1 MAKKGE
7 FIVIDGCIQEGRE
20 TFLPGSVYAPP
31 TTKLRDELLKAGV
44 IAPVK
49 DPAAQAAIRAAEG
62 RKPQAPA
69 ATDLLTPPAGGDDGA
84 GGAGDQGGDDGAG
97 GSGDEG
103 GDGGDEVGGDAG
115 ATGD

>member
-1 MAKKGE
+1 M
-7 FIVIDGCIQEGRE
+7 
-20 TFLPGSVYAPP
+20 
-31 TTKLRDELLKAGV
+31 

-49 DPAAQAAIRAAEG
+49 GPAAQAAIRAAEG

-97 GSGDEG
+97 GAGDQGGDDGAGGAGDEG